1 MAQKNHMDV
10 KHCEQTDINAK
21 AKRKK
26 KKEKKK
32 SQMNNQTKYAK
43 DILEIV

>member
-1 MAQKNHMDV
+1 MTQKNRMDV
-10 KHCEQTDINAK
+10 KHCEQADTNVK
-21 AKRKK
+21 AKR
-26 KKEKKK
+26 KKK